1 MDRPLSLFRKIFDL
15 ISRAVVK
22 AKRPDRAMRT
32 LQTEHLLGDVR
43 EDVEHFEPYG
53 FTSEPHLGAEV
64 LAASINGDR
73 NHTIAVIVSDRRYRI
88 KDLKDGEVAIY
99 DDLGKVVIL
108 KREEILVDA
117 KDSPVTVQSGS
128 KVTIK
133 APEVLVDAANSTFTG
148 NIKAAGE
155 IEDKKGTMSAIRS
168 TFNSHTH
175 NGGYRPDQTM

>member
-1 MDRPLSLFRKIFDL
+1 MSLIRKVFDL
-15 ISRAVVK
+15 ISRAVVL
-22 AKRPDRAMRT
+22 AKRPDRPMRT
-32 LQTEHLLGDVR
+32 IQSEHLAGDIR

-73 NHTIAVIVSDRRYRI
+73 NHTIAIIVADRRYRI
-88 KDLKDGEVAIY
+88 KNLKDGEVAMY

-108 KREEILVDA
+108 KRNEVLVDA

-133 APEVLVDAANSTFTG
+133 APEVIVDAANSTFTG

-155 IEDKKGTMSAIRS
+155 IEDKQGTMSAMRS

-175 NGGYRPDQTM
+175 NGGYKPDQSM

>member
-1 MDRPLSLFRKIFDL
+1 MSLMQQIFDL
-15 ISRAVVK
+15 VSRAVVK

-32 LQTEHLLGDVR
+32 LQSEHLAGDVR

-64 LAASINGDR
+64 LATSINGDR
-73 NHTIAVIVSDRRYRI
+73 NHTIAIIVSDRRYRI
-88 KDLKDGEVAIY
+88 KELKDGEVAMY
-99 DDLGKVVIL
+99 DDLGKVVYF
-108 KREEILVDA
+108 KREELLVDA
-117 KDSPVTVQSGS
+117 KDAPVQVVSGS

-133 APEVLVDAANSTFTG
+133 APEVVVDAANSTFTG

-168 TFNSHTH
+168 TFNTHTH
-175 NGGYRPDQTM
+175 NGGYKPDQSM

>member
-1 MDRPLSLFRKIFDL
+1 M
-15 ISRAVVK
+15 A
-22 AKRPDRAMRT
+22 
-32 LQTEHLLGDVR
+32 
-43 EDVEHFEPYG
+43 
-53 FTSEPHLGAEV
+53 
-64 LAASINGDR
+64 NR

-133 APEVLVDAANSTFTG
+133 APEVIVDAANSTFTG

-155 IEDKKGTMSAIRS
+155 IEDKKGTMSAMRS